1 MVRPSI
7 KGLEHVS
14 DVVTETNRIIEMYK
28 TGLIKP
34 YKTFSAKLNDKI
46 TGIYKGDQIV
56 IAGRSGTG
64 KSAYALMLIKE
75 LAVKYPELVII
86 YWTFE
91 MKAWKNIARIY
102 SSEMRIPVKD
112 LLSATTQLSEENF
125 ISLINAGNDIKD
137 LNMYFREIPVNYM
150 QWESK
155 VREIQKIFPNQTIV
169 NVVDHFRLTTSA
181 NERTEE
187 EKITNLSRA
196 GVRVKNELEC
206 INIFLS
212 QLNRKIEEGDR
223 TDVGTTGILQS
234 YIFGG
239 DSIVQDSD
247 LILALHRPEVYQ
259 LSRYKGLDTKNLIV
273 TQILKQREGELCEIA
288 MYHNLAINK
297 IYDNLP
303 TQGQLNFNI

>member
-1 MVRPSI
+1 
-7 KGLEHVS
+7 
-14 DVVTETNRIIEMYK
+14 
-28 TGLIKP
+28 
-34 YKTFSAKLNDKI
+34 
-46 TGIYKGDQIV
+46 
-56 IAGRSGTG
+56 
-64 KSAYALMLIKE
+64 
-75 LAVKYPELVII
+75 
-86 YWTFE
+86 
-91 MKAWKNIARIY
+91 
-102 SSEMRIPVKD
+102 MRIPVKD